1 VNPLHSMLF
10 RCLLPGMGLA
20 LVSFASVAAEDPADP
35 EALRTFAESVAERHD
50 MDSDA
55 VTRLLTDEARHRT
68 DIIDAITRPAEALP
82 WYRYRAIFLTEERI
96 NEGVVFMNDHADT
109 LEAVQ
114 QEYGV
119 PPAIVAAIIGVETF
133 YGRYRGQHRVIDALR
148 TLGFG
153 YPPREAFFRRELEAF
168 LLLSAEEG
176 FDPREPRGSYAGA
189 MGVPQFIS
197 SSYRA
202 YAVDFDGDGR
212 RDLFNSMADAIG
224 SVGHYFAQHRWREG
238 ETVALPAQVST
249 SVKDRFLTDDLRP
262 RDTLSELQ
270 AAGVE
275 FDQRLDPGASARLLE
290 LEADGD
296 IEHWVTLHNFYV
308 ITRYNHSPLYAMAVY
323 QLAQALEELTQ

>member
-1 VNPLHSMLF
+1 MKKLHPTLL
-10 RCLLPGMGLA
+10 RWLLPCMALA
-20 LVSFASVAAEDPADP
+20 MAGCTSFAAEDPGDTD
-35 EALRTFAESVAERHD
+35 ALRAFTESMAERHG
-50 MDSDA
+50 MDA
-55 VTRLLTDEARHRT
+55 EQLTRLLVDDARHQS

-82 WYRYRAIFLTEERI
+82 WYRYRAIFLTEARV
-96 NEGVVFMNDHADT
+96 NEGVAFMNTHAEI

-119 PPAIVAAIIGVETF
+119 PPAIVTAIIGVETF

-168 LLLSAEEG
+168 LLLAQEEG

-224 SVGHYFAQHRWREG
+224 SVGHYFAQHRWRAG
-238 ETVALPAQVST
+238 EPVAIPARP
-249 SVKDRFLTDDLRP
+249 DRPVDEALLSADLRP
-262 RDTLSELQ
+262 RHTVAELQ
-270 AAGVE
+270 AAGVN
-275 FDQRLDPGASARLLE
+275 FDQPLDPGAGARLLV
-290 LEADGD
+290 LDADGGD
-296 IEHWVTLHNFYV
+296 EHWVTLHNFYV

-323 QLAQALEELTQ
+323 QLAQALEASDP